1 MFTLFIEEEED
12 NDDDNKTI
20 MALGNGGRQE
30 SAGKDDGYHGDRT
43 STREVVDGNN
53 TMMQILGA
61 GSSWPR
67 AGEWRTDSQNS
78 GIKKLRWRES
88 WECRGESVVRV
99 RGRPKS
105 PRSMSNFALFNST
118 MF

>member
-30 SAGKDDGYHGDRT
+30 SAGKDDG
-43 STREVVDGNN
+43 EVVDGNN

-61 GSSWPR
+61 GSSRPR